1 MTPSLSAVLIAKDE
15 EADLPGCL
23 DSLKGLVSEIIVVIS
38 DDTSDKTEDIAK
50 SYGAKTMRRTFDDY
64 ARMRQASLE
73 AASGEWC
80 LWIDPDERMTKA
92 LAEEISGKLST
103 NLVRTKFADKSF
115 VAFDIPFEVIF
126 LGKTLRW
133 GGLGSESHIRL
144 FRRTKCRFIGGALHE
159 GLEIDGRTGTMNG
172 KITHQPYKDIADYR
186 SKLDRYTTLA
196 AQKRFDAGT
205 RTTFLRHLRLPW
217 EFFARAFLKLGLLD
231 GYPGLVWAGLS
242 AFHSWLKY
250 AKLASM
256 QRGQTS

>member
-1 MTPSLSAVLIAKDE
+1 MIAKDE

-23 DSLKGLVSEIIVVIS
+23 DSLKGLVSEIIIVIS
-38 DDTSDKTEDIAK
+38 DDTADKTEAIAK
-50 SYGAKTMRRTFDDY
+50 SYGAKTIRRKFDDY
-64 ARMRQASLE
+64 ARMRQASLD

-80 LWIDPDERMTKA
+80 LWIDPDERMTKT
-92 LAEEISGKLST
+92 LAEEITSALST
-103 NLVRTKFADKSF
+103 SSSDF
-115 VAFDIPFEVIF
+115 VAFDIPFEVRF

-144 FRRTKCRFIGGALHE
+144 FRRTKCRFVGGALHE
-159 GLEIDGRTGTMNG
+159 SLEIAGPVSKLNG

-196 AQKRFDAGT
+196 AKKRFDAGK
-205 RTTFLRHLRLPW
+205 RTTFLRHLRLPG
-217 EFFARAFLKLGLLD
+217 EFFARAFLKLGFLD

-256 QRGQTS
+256 QRGQTP